1 MRYKFRGKRL
11 DNKEWVYG
19 YVAVTDN
26 YPYDGTKKSAYI
38 WKIPCVENCIPVT
51 PSTVGQF
58 TNLTDKNGKEIYEGD
73 IVHCQATFD
82 NANMVV
88 IFEEG
93 EFHMVLCENYKDYIP
108 LCGFYC
114 IRNFTKEVIGNI
126 HDNPELLEATA
137 KEEMTNS

>member
-58 TNLTDKNGKEIYEGD
+58 TNLTDKNGTEIYEGD
-73 IVHCQATFD
+73 VCLVTLKYFQIKNEKSKVTFKD
-82 NANMVV
+82 GCFCFQYGCTDDYVKT
-88 IFEEG
+88 
-93 EFHMVLCENYKDYIP
+93 YKAWDVNTI
-108 LCGFYC
+108 
-114 IRNFTKEVIGNI
+114 EVIGNI
-126 HDNPELLEATA
+126 HDNPNLLEATA